1 MLRSSKL
8 RLAAALFFVGAAASS
23 ALPAVARPVP
33 PIESNYA
40 AVLRHLNPHLQQNQA
55 QAYARS
61 IVKDASRTHVDPR
74 FLMSIVTVESH
85 WEANAL
91 SRVGARGLGQL
102 MPHTAALLGVN
113 AWSPADNLRGTAS
126 YLHQLLS
133 TFAGRK
139 NAMSLAIA
147 GYNAGPKAVEKYHG
161 IPPYA
166 ETQTYVVRVL
176 NVWNALR
183 GRIGR
188 ALAPEPAA
196 LAARPAL
203 SPDERQWI
211 SGVDRVIPTQ
221 NADPAAA
228 QTTATPTN

>member
-1 MLRSSKL
+1 M
-8 RLAAALFFVGAAASS
+8 AAALFFLSAATSA

-33 PIESNYA
+33 PIESSYA
-40 AVLRHLNPHLQQNQA
+40 AVLRHLNPHLQQHQA

-113 AWSPADNLRGTAS
+113 AWSPSDNLRGTAS
-126 YLHQLLS
+126 YLHLLLS
-133 TFAGRK
+133 TFAGHK

-176 NVWNALR
+176 NMWNALR
-183 GRIGR
+183 GRVGR
-188 ALAPEPAA
+188 ALAPAPAA
-196 LAARPAL
+196 IAARPAA

-211 SGVDRVIPTQ
+211 SGVDQVIPTQ
-221 NADPAAA
+221 SVDPAALT
-228 QTTATPTN
+228 TTATSAATN